1 MHCIP
6 TTYVPEVPI
15 YNEEREMESVST
27 TNREMAPSSI
37 VSIIAGAIMI
47 LGGLLPLSMM
57 GIFTQQTGIITLPG
71 YGGMMGGGVVGGV
84 GGIMSGMMG
93 GSTVAWAAVG
103 IISGVSAGL
112 GAILVVGGYSI
123 QRKPESANGWGVAI
137 LVTSIVGLL
146 TMTGFFIGPILGIIG
161 GILALSTRRP

>member
-1 MHCIP
+1 MGSILDR
-6 TTYVPEVPI
+6 
-15 YNEEREMESVST
+15 NEMESVST

-37 VSIIAGAIMI
+37 LSIIAGAIMI

-71 YGGMMGGGVVGGV
+71 YGGMMGGGGVGGV
-84 GGIMSGMMG
+84 GGGIMSGMMGG

-123 QRKPESANGWGVAI
+123 QKKPESANGWGVAI
-137 LVTSIVGLL
+137 LVISIVGLL

-161 GILALSTRRP
+161 GILALLSTRRP

>member
-1 MHCIP
+1 
-6 TTYVPEVPI
+6 
-15 YNEEREMESVST
+15 
-27 TNREMAPSSI
+27 MAPSSI
-37 VSIIAGAIMI
+37 LSIIAGAIMI

-57 GIFTQQTGIITLPG
+57 GIFTQQTGIMTLPG
-71 YGGMMGGGVVGGV
+71 YGGMMVGG

-123 QRKPESANGWGVAI
+123 QKKPESANGWGVAI
-137 LVTSIVGLL
+137 LVISIVGLL

-161 GILALSTRRP
+161 GILALSTRRPQVNVQ